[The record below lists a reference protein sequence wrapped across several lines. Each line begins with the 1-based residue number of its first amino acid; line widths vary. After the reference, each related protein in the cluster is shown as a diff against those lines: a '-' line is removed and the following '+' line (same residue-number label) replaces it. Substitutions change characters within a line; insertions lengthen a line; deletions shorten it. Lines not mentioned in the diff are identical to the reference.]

1 MGLILP
7 VHHTVKRLPP
17 LARMTKAELLL
28 LVLLSAELGLRS
40 QARLFLMPFLLYTA
54 VLYPLT
60 LIYTFLFF
68 HLLTALCYFSL
79 TEQSGILEILGSR
92 FSFLRS
98 LWAPWSRVCN
108 ECISDLQKECGS
120 ENRMNAGLPAQL
132 TCPSPVRCG
141 FLGCSPSRFSGQ
153 QPRAA
158 LYF

>member
-1 MGLILP
+1 MRATDLSDFKTPPFLISSLCLLSGPLEVCCLGLILP

-98 LWAPWSRVCN
+98 LWAPWSKVCN

-120 ENRMNAGLPAQL
+120 ENRMNAGLQHN
-132 TCPSPVRCG
+132 
-141 FLGCSPSRFSGQ
+141 
-153 QPRAA
+153 
-158 LYF
+158 